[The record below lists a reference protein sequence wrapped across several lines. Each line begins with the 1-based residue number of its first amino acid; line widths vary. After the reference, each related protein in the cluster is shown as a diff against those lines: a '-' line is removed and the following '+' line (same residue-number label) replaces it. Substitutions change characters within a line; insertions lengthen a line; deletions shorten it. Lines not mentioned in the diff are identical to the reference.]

1 LTVSPPASLHPK
13 STARSGSDQEALY
26 GSSYFDEQLHRQH
39 WFHNNAAKRELRWQE
54 VVRMLKP
61 DARDRILEIGCATGE
76 HSLRLA
82 QLVREVVGV
91 DLAETAIARGRERAE
106 AARTGNV
113 RFVVLDAAHLSGI
126 EDATFDKVAAIDFV
140 EHIDD
145 ATLLSVL
152 RETKRVLR
160 PRGLLAIF
168 TPCASHYVERM
179 KLRDFVLHQTPG
191 HIGVRDERQ
200 YRHLLPQAGFDI
212 ESLYFSPSTYPF
224 AGSLDRWLWKTP
236 LIGPLFRFRLC
247 IVAVPAN
254 IASQK

>member
-1 LTVSPPASLHPK
+1 MSPPASLHPK

-39 WFHNNAAKRELRWQE
+39 WFHNNAAKRELRWKE
-54 VVRMLKP
+54 IVRMLKP

-82 QLVREVVGV
+82 KLVREVVGV
-91 DLAETAIARGRERAE
+91 DLAATAIARARERAE
-106 AARTGNV
+106 TEGAGNV

-126 EDATFDKVAAIDFV
+126 EDATFDKAAAIDFV

-152 RETKRVLR
+152 RETRRVLR

-179 KLRDFVLHQTPG
+179 KLHNFVLHQTPG
-191 HIGVRDERQ
+191 HIAVRDEGQ
-200 YRHLLPQAGFDI
+200 YRNLLPQAGFDI

-224 AGSLDRWLWKTP
+224 ARWLDRWLWKTP
-236 LIGPLFRFRLC
+236 LTGPLFRFRLC
-247 IVAVPAN
+247 IVAVPAKSDN
-254 IASQK
+254 QK

>member
-1 LTVSPPASLHPK
+1 MSPPASAHSK
-13 STARSGSDQEALY
+13 STARSTSDQEALY

-39 WFHNNAAKRELRWQE
+39 WFHNNAAKRELRWKE

-76 HSLRLA
+76 HSVRLA
-82 QLVREVVGV
+82 PLVREVVGV
-91 DLAETAIARGRERAE
+91 DLAATAIARARERAE
-106 AARTGNV
+106 TAGAGNV

-126 EDATFDKVAAIDFV
+126 EDAMFDKVAAIDFV

-152 RETKRVLR
+152 RETRRVLHS
-160 PRGLLAIF
+160 RGLLAIF

-179 KLRDFVLHQTPG
+179 KLRNFLLHQTPG
-191 HIGVRDERQ
+191 HIAVRDERQ
-200 YRHLLPQAGFDI
+200 YRKLLPQAGFDI
-212 ESLYFSPSTYPF
+212 ESLYFSPSTSPF
-224 AGSLDRWLWKTP
+224 AGWLDRWLWKTP

-254 IASQK
+254 VANQK

>member
-1 LTVSPPASLHPK
+1 MSPPASLHPK

-39 WFHNNAAKRELRWQE
+39 WFHNNAAKRELRWKE
-54 VVRMLKP
+54 IVRMLKP
-61 DARDRILEIGCATGE
+61 DAGDRILEIGCATGE

-82 QLVREVVGV
+82 KLVREVVGV
-91 DLAETAIARGRERAE
+91 DLAATAIARARERAE
-106 AARTGNV
+106 TAGAGNV

-152 RETKRVLR
+152 RETRRVLHS
-160 PRGLLAIF
+160 RGLLAIF

-179 KLRDFVLHQTPG
+179 KAGNFVLHQTLG
-191 HIGVRDERQ
+191 HIAVRGELR
-200 YRHLLPQAGFDI
+200 YRNLLQQSGFDI
-212 ESLYFSPSTYPF
+212 VSLHFSPSTYPL
-224 AGSLDRWLWKTP
+224 AGWLDRWLWNVP

-247 IVAVPAN
+247 IAARPA
-254 IASQK
+254 ST